1 MARAIAPPS
10 AQIAA
15 GRAARA
21 GGAARTLARAASGLV
36 CGAVA
41 DIVHEMLMQ
50 SMLATDVASMLTG
63 ALTSLAGRLIRSGR
77 AAVEPARDGA
87 ALAEAA
93 RPCRNE
99 ST

>member
-1 MARAIAPPS
+1 MARAIASPP
-10 AQIAA
+10 ARIPP
-15 GRAARA
+15 GRPARA
-21 GGAARTLARAASGLV
+21 GHAARTLARAASGLV

-63 ALTSLAGRLIRSGR
+63 TLTSLVARLLKSAR
-77 AAVEPARDGA
+77 AAVAPARDGA
-87 ALAEAA
+87 PRAETA

>member
-1 MARAIAPPS
+1 MARAIAPPP
-10 AQIAA
+10 ARIPA
-15 GRAARA
+15 GRPART
-21 GGAARTLARAASGLV
+21 GDAARTLARAAFGLV

-50 SMLATDVASMLTG
+50 SLLATDVASMLTG
-63 ALTSLAGRLIRSGR
+63 ALTSLVARLLKSTR
-77 AAVEPARDGA
+77 AAAAPARDGA
-87 ALAEAA
+87 PLAEAA